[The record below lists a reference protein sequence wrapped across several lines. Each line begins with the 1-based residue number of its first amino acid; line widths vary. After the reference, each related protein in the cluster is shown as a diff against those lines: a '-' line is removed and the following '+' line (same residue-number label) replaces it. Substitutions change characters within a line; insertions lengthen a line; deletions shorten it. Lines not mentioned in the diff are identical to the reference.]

1 MVRSMGVT
9 CARQPLPCP
18 RCPLYPS
25 TMRILALDV
34 GDRYIGVALSD
45 PTGLIATPLAVLERT
60 GGKRDYEKV
69 LAVVKAQEAER
80 IVIGMPMTMS
90 GEEGE
95 QAQATNTFV
104 AALKERTALPV
115 ETLDERLTTVEAERR
130 LREAGASSRRM
141 RQRTDSQ
148 AAAVLLQGYL
158 DTRRLRLARG
168 NADESS

>member
-1 MVRSMGVT
+1 
-9 CARQPLPCP
+9 
-18 RCPLYPS
+18 
-25 TMRILALDV
+25 MRILALDV

-45 PTGLIATPLAVLERT
+45 PTGLIASPLPVLERT
-60 GGKRDYEKV
+60 GGKRDYERV
-69 LAVVKAQEAER
+69 LAVVKAQEAAR
-80 IVIGMPMTMS
+80 IIIGMPITMS

-95 QAQATNTFV
+95 QAQATNAFV

-130 LREAGASSRRM
+130 MREAGASSRRM

-158 DTRRLRLARG
+158 DAQRLRRAREDAG
-168 NADESS
+168 DPS